1 MVLSV
6 KLFYIGDIKT
16 MVYKIGNVSDLESIP
31 ITDSFTYDLLYH
43 YARVLTYEYGEERNV
58 DTDDGGY
65 ILYAPPGTNTEDIK
79 AYFDYTKHSLESIDR
94 FGSLISAMY
103 ILHNEFVVTII
114 MSADDA
120 PIELIKEIN

>member
-1 MVLSV
+1 
-6 KLFYIGDIKT
+6 

-31 ITDSFTYDLLYH
+31 ITDSLTYDLLYH
-43 YARVLTYEYGEERNV
+43 YARVLTYEYGEERKV

-65 ILYAPPGTNTEDIK
+65 VLYAPPGTNAEDIK
-79 AYFDYTKHSLESIDR
+79 AYFDYTKHTLESADR

-103 ILHNEFVVTII
+103 ILHNEFVITII

-120 PIELIKEIN
+120 PIEIIKEIN

>member
-1 MVLSV
+1 
-6 KLFYIGDIKT
+6 
-16 MVYKIGNVSDLESIP
+16 MVYKIGNVSDLESIA
-31 ITDSFTYDLLYH
+31 ITDANTYALLSQ
-43 YARVLTYEYGEERNV
+43 YARLLSYEYGEDRNV

-65 ILYAPPGTNTEDIK
+65 VLYATPGSSSEDIK
-79 AYFDYTKHSLESIDR
+79 AYFDYTKHTLESIDR

-103 ILHNEFVVTII
+103 ILHNEFVITII